1 MAVASRLGWE
11 TVYGMRMSERIAV
24 SSWALHRTL
33 GMTYPDSPGLGRRA
47 GERHSKGEALPL
59 THLPS
64 ALERRGYRS
73 MQLCHFHL
81 PSRDPAYLRELRAAI
96 EDAGVR
102 LLALLIDDGDMTH
115 PDHGERDAE
124 WIAGWLEVAQALG
137 AERARII
144 AGRQPF
150 NAETMATAVARI
162 DTLADQAGP
171 VRLETENWFELMSSP
186 EAVHA
191 VLDALEGR
199 LGLCADFGNWPRP
212 MKYEGLRRIFTR
224 AETCHAKLEFLTP
237 ESLDEEDAALC
248 LGIARSAAFAGPY
261 VLVNGGPGSSEWEA
275 LEIQREAILDLGVR

>member
-1 MAVASRLGWE
+1 
-11 TVYGMRMSERIAV
+11 MSDRIAV

-33 GMTYPDSPGLGRRA
+33 GMTYPDSPALGRRDA
-47 GERHSKGEALPL
+47 EKHSKGEPLPL

-81 PSRDPAYLRELRAAI
+81 PSREASYLRELRAAI
-96 EDAGVR
+96 EDAGVT
-102 LLALLIDDGDMTH
+102 LLDLLIDDGDITH
-115 PDHGERDAE
+115 PEHGQRDAD
-124 WIAGWLEVAQALG
+124 WIADWLSVAQALG
-137 AERARII
+137 AKRARII

-150 NAETMATAVARI
+150 NPETMGLAVARI
-162 DTLADQAGP
+162 DKLADIAGP

-212 MKYEGLRRIFTR
+212 MKYEGLRRIFPR
-224 AETCHAKLEFLTP
+224 AETCHAKLEFLDP
-237 ESLDEEDAALC
+237 ERLDQEDAALC
-248 LGIARSAAFAGPY
+248 LGIARSSGFAGPY
-261 VLVNGGPGSSEWEA
+261 VIVNGGPGASEWEA
-275 LEIQREAILDLGVR
+275 LEIQREAILGSIE